1 MASGGAA
8 AAAGAVDKIFSFKVR
23 GAMCAPREI
32 PAASPACSET
42 PCCALVPPRLPL
54 PRTLCSQIDD
64 LCAATFTPYTESG
77 EVDCSLVDAH
87 CADLAE
93 HKVPFAFI
101 NGTTGDSMSLS
112 VPERKALA
120 EAWVA
125 AGAKYGVKIV
135 NHIGTAS
142 IAESKELAA
151 HAQAVG
157 CVAISAM
164 PCYFFKSN
172 DAKAVARWLQE
183 VGAAAPDMPL
193 YYYHFNVMTGVF
205 VDPLALIKAC
215 EEIGVPTF
223 RGFKFTDFNLW

>member
-1 MASGGAA
+1 M
-8 AAAGAVDKIFSFKVR
+8 
-23 GAMCAPREI
+23 
-32 PAASPACSET
+32 
-42 PCCALVPPRLPL
+42 
-54 PRTLCSQIDD
+54 
-64 LCAATFTPYTESG
+64 
-77 EVDCSLVDAH
+77 DCSLVDAH